1 MCACIF
7 STYFS
12 CNQHHIA
19 SVFCG
24 LQDISHTH
32 GLTYPASLLLDQ
44 ESFPSEAVYL
54 RKADSGINSLVHRSK
69 TLCCFLHFGCGKA

>member
-1 MCACIF
+1 MLVF
-7 STYFS
+7 SLPILAVINTTLPQYSVDCKTY
-12 CNQHHIA
+12 
-19 SVFCG
+19 
-24 LQDISHTH
+24 HTH